1 MRPWVPGEAE
11 RARAGGRARRCGGAA
26 VSRVEA
32 YRGGRS
38 GRGSP
43 RAARAW
49 TDSLAVGLS
58 TPAARIIGRF
68 AVVRTADPP
77 SPGDL
82 GGARPLSAWVCNAR
96 PDIGYE
102 SDTQGA
108 GSFWLPA
115 WTQVPWEQR

>member
-1 MRPWVPGEAE
+1 MQPWIPGDAE
-11 RARAGGRARRCGGAA
+11 RARADGRARRWGGAA

-32 YRGGRS
+32 HRGARS

-68 AVVRTADPP
+68 ALVRTLDSP

-82 GGARPLSAWVCNAR
+82 GGAQPPFGVGVQCSPGYWV
-96 PDIGYE
+96 
-102 SDTQGA
+102 
-108 GSFWLPA
+108 
-115 WTQVPWEQR
+115 